1 MENTI
6 NKLNVMQIR
15 VINNNDKTHIDDI
28 DDIDD
33 IDNIDDIDEID
44 DIDDIYDID
53 NIDDNNKTHIDNIDN
68 IDDNNKTHIDNIDD
82 NNKTHIDDNKQ
93 LDITQIKTK
102 QIKTKQIKTKQ
113 IKTKQI
119 KTTQNNKQCDNC
131 KKKIAI
137 KKYDNHIN
145 KQLCYNTNEI
155 TYCKLCNIML
165 SSRTIYEQHLFTID
179 HINNIGCD
187 SLEKIR
193 DEKPS
198 AISQLDKYLNN
209 DEKRI
214 MGPGLGSKF
223 TFVYN
228 NLQAQEIN
236 LVSQNIT
243 EPDNAAIPVIPVII
257 NVPIPNC
264 ITSEPKHINSNLEK
278 ILVILQNNDS
288 IKNKC
293 DILVRVLMS
302 NKMNLLDYT
311 RLIQFI
317 KNNNINNSIN
327 NDLQQQYIN
336 ILQKFINMLKKKTMS
351 GITEYNNKSI
361 SALMSILTL

>member
-1 MENTI
+1 M
-6 NKLNVMQIR
+6 
-15 VINNNDKTHIDDI
+15 
-28 DDIDD
+28 
-33 IDNIDDIDEID
+33 
-44 DIDDIYDID
+44 
-53 NIDDNNKTHIDNIDN
+53 
-68 IDDNNKTHIDNIDD
+68 
-82 NNKTHIDDNKQ
+82 
-93 LDITQIKTK
+93 
-102 QIKTKQIKTKQ
+102 
-113 IKTKQI
+113 
-119 KTTQNNKQCDNC
+119 
-131 KKKIAI
+131 
-137 KKYDNHIN
+137 
-145 KQLCYNTNEI
+145 CYNTNEI

-187 SLEKIR
+187 SLEKIN
-193 DEKPS
+193 DDKPS
-198 AISQLDKYLNN
+198 VILQLDKYLNN

-243 EPDNAAIPVIPVII
+243 EPDNAAIPVII
-257 NVPIPNC
+257 NEPIPNS
-264 ITSEPKHINSNLEK
+264 ITSEQKHINPNLEK

>member
-6 NKLNVMQIR
+6 NKLNVMQMR
-15 VINNNDKTHIDDI
+15 VINNN
-28 DDIDD
+28 
-33 IDNIDDIDEID
+33 
-44 DIDDIYDID
+44 
-53 NIDDNNKTHIDNIDN
+53 NNKTHIDNIDN
-68 IDDNNKTHIDNIDD
+68 IDDNNNNKTHIDNIDD
-82 NNKTHIDDNKQ
+82 NDDNNKTHIDNIDDNDKTNINDNKQ
-93 LDITQIKTK
+93 PEITHIKSS
-102 QIKTKQIKTKQ
+102 Q

-145 KQLCYNTNEI
+145 KQVCYNTNEI

-187 SLEKIR
+187 SLEKIN
-193 DEKPS
+193 DDKPS
-198 AISQLDKYLNN
+198 VILQLDKYLNN

-243 EPDNAAIPVIPVII
+243 EPDNAAIPVII
-257 NVPIPNC
+257 NEPIPNS
-264 ITSEPKHINSNLEK
+264 ITSEQKHINPNLEK

-336 ILQKFINMLKKKTMS
+336 ILQKFINMLKKKTIS
-351 GITEYNNKSI
+351 GITVYNNKSI
-361 SALMSILTL
+361 SELMSILTL